1 VCFQTPAADLL
12 KDFDKRKLV
21 FVAELDVHDKI
32 IAKNLLYFEKPKN
45 LLLPAVDPEIQ
56 VEKIEG
62 GYRIIISS
70 KHLTKNLCLEYPGI
84 EGHFD
89 QNFFDV
95 LPGEKIEAV
104 FETKSIIADQNL
116 KPVIRCLNMI
126 NSVSGKK

>member
-1 VCFQTPAADLL
+1 M
-12 KDFDKRKLV
+12 DFDKRRLV
-21 FVAELDVHDKI
+21 FSAEIEVHDKI

-70 KHLTKNLCLEYPGI
+70 KHLTKNLSLEYPGVD
-84 EGHFD
+84 GYFD

-95 LPGEKIEAV
+95 LPGEKIETV
-104 FETKSIIADQNL
+104 FETKSVIADQNL